1 MTEYRLATGQMTAER
16 PGAPRPQVAPGAV
29 IDSAVSDSA
38 VTPAVIDPAVIDIAV
53 IDQLASITD
62 AQGLSVLGELLQA
75 FLAAAPARLEAIDH
89 AVTAADLAGVAEQA
103 HSLTGSSASFGAT
116 GMASLC
122 RRLRTAAEDHDLQ
135 ESRVLV
141 ASLNAEFARVRSSL
155 VTLMRAGV

>member
-1 MTEYRLATGQMTAER
+1 MTEYRLATGQMTAHSSGGGR
-16 PGAPRPQVAPGAV
+16 PPAPPGAV
-29 IDSAVSDSA
+29 IAAPAIAAPAMD
-38 VTPAVIDPAVIDIAV
+38 PAVIDPAV

-103 HSLTGSSASFGAT
+103 HALTGSSASFGAT

-122 RRLRTAAEDHDLQ
+122 RRLRATAEDHDVEGSGAL
-135 ESRVLV
+135 VL
-141 ASLNAEFARVRSSL
+141 SLHAEFARVRSSL